1 MRCDSKKVLLDKI
14 LEHST
19 ILFNSQ
25 EFARNN
31 GARQKAWQQIHA
43 TALEI
48 GCYPSSK
55 NWTYLRDVV
64 WQNLR
69 KSTLSKLS
77 MKLKGNQVYLDVCDK
92 IIMKILEIQRE
103 NNHLRNSKRSRY
115 NSDVG
120 ILLDSASLGDSMEVD
135 LNAVKSLCYSPTANT
150 NETFQTES
158 SEIPAQPILRL
169 LPIKDEPLN

>member
-1 MRCDSKKVLLDKI
+1 
-14 LEHST
+14 
-19 ILFNSQ
+19 
-25 EFARNN
+25 
-31 GARQKAWQQIHA
+31 
-43 TALEI
+43 
-48 GCYPSSK
+48 
-55 NWTYLRDVV
+55 
-64 WQNLR
+64 
-69 KSTLSKLS
+69 

-169 LPIKDEPLN
+169 LPIKDEPLNIEATEIGPSNAEPHNSLEDDTEENLRKKYLKLQIKNLQIVNYKETLKVIKLERELGISRTEIPKL